1 VIGAVTCFVGMNAS
15 YHLDTSASATIILL
29 DALVFVVVY
38 AVAGIK
44 NRAKMAS
51 LGHL

>member
-1 VIGAVTCFVGMNAS
+1 
-15 YHLDTSASATIILL
+15 LL

-38 AVAGIK
+38 AIAGTR

>member
-1 VIGAVTCFVGMNAS
+1 MNLS

-29 DALVFVVVY
+29 DAIVFIVVY
-38 AVAGIK
+38 AIAGTR